1 MKNLRDRALSDLERL
16 RYGEELL
23 DSGTLEFTHEVKR
36 AKFVAEVMAIM
47 QEIRGGEA
55 SEGLCDKAE
64 QEVTE
69 EEEEEDEASEVK
81 PEDVEEEAS
90 VKEATDQTEV
100 EQQRQLLETQKY
112 VITQLQLDNRALE
125 EQLVNTKTQLKEARG
140 NKQENA
146 PITPCAGSMSDDRH
160 IPSLKTMLHLC
171 EKRLEEAN
179 ELADRRLDLHVTDLK
194 NEHQREIRALKARHQ
209 FQMNSI
215 DNWEEK
221 QDAYES
227 ASTSRW
233 SSRVKTHGLRSSWRC
248 SKLKL
253 EYKTFKGG

>member
-1 MKNLRDRALSDLERL
+1 M
-16 RYGEELL
+16 
-23 DSGTLEFTHEVKR
+23 
-36 AKFVAEVMAIM
+36 
-47 QEIRGGEA
+47 
-55 SEGLCDKAE
+55 
-64 QEVTE
+64 
-69 EEEEEDEASEVK
+69 
-81 PEDVEEEAS
+81 
-90 VKEATDQTEV
+90 
-100 EQQRQLLETQKY
+100 
-112 VITQLQLDNRALE
+112 ITQLHLDNKALE

-146 PITPCAGSMSDDRH
+146 PITPCTGPMSDDRH

-221 QDAYES
+221 HDAYEKRINQQVEL
-227 ASTSRW
+227 TSQN
-233 SSRVKTHGLRSSWRC
+233 SWLKEQLEVLKVQTGIQDLQRG
-248 SKLKL
+248 LKL
-253 EYKTFKGG
+253 DPRNYVESIRRLCEQVK